1 MAVGPNSLGPLR
13 PDVISLDIL
22 QILKKRFPML
32 TAIATDFSNEAVRL
46 NTRIISRVAT
56 VPPVQTWTQA
66 NSYLSTAAA
75 TTDVPVQINHF
86 HYVALS
92 FFDDEMAS
100 TPRNLVQEQIEGAA
114 YALGKDAFDKL
125 MALCL
130 VANFP
135 THTVSTVPNFT
146 RDVLTAVRM
155 QLQQA
160 GASVPRY
167 GILDATGMEMLLQDP
182 TIISRFYINIEDSAV
197 DQEAGILTGIGG
209 FEKIYEFADLT
220 TDAPNTLGFFGN
232 KNALVLAAR
241 VPSKPASFVPDNP
254 INAIIKNVTDEET
267 GLTVQYRYHY
277 DVKMGRLDMILTWI
291 FGVAVGVP
299 GHAALVTLT

>member
-1 MAVGPNSLGPLR
+1 MAATNVLGTLS

-32 TAIATDFSNEAVRL
+32 TAVATDFSNEPVRL

-56 VPPVQTWTQA
+56 VPAVSTYTQGTGYA
-66 NSYLSTAAA
+66 ETAAT
-75 TTDVPVQINHF
+75 TTDVPVNINNF
-86 HYVALS
+86 RYVGLS
-92 FFDDEMAS
+92 FHDDELAS

-125 MALCL
+125 MALAI

-135 THTVSTVPNFT
+135 THTVSTAASLT
-146 RDVLTAVRM
+146 RDALTVVRA

-167 GILDATGMEMLLQDP
+167 GILDSTGMEYLLQDP
-182 TIISRFYINIEDSAV
+182 TIISRFYINIEDAAV

-209 FEKIYEFADLT
+209 FEKIYEYADLT

-232 KNALVLAAR
+232 KNALILAAR
-241 VPSKPASFVPDNP
+241 VPSDPASFVADIP

-277 DVKMGRLDMILTWI
+277 DVKLGRLDMILTWI

-299 GHAALVTLT
+299 GHAALITLT